1 MRRVW
6 PTLLALVVCLS
17 ALPWAGAAEGRDLS
31 RETALAGQLQALG
44 LFRGVGEGEDGS
56 ADFALDRS
64 LSRVEGVTLLVRA
77 LGKGAEA
84 EGYPKTHPFTDV
96 PTWADGYVS
105 WAYDQGLTKGTSEA
119 TFGSADTATGE
130 MYLTF
135 LLRALGYSEG
145 PGWTEGNA
153 WQRGD
158 FSWESPWAL
167 AAQCGILPMEA
178 EWRDILRADAV
189 SLTAAA
195 LYAPCKDGQTTLAQR
210 LIAQGAFT
218 QADFDAA
225 FPADPFERERALA
238 RSIGTYLEEQGYVG
252 PQENPNSYGYVC
264 FILDRAVE
272 WPEGLA
278 VDALVGTADV
288 RIQADNTLGSRGIG
302 TTVWRFLLDPED
314 LTVTEGG
321 PLWELTEEG
330 TVWEDTASPRLY
342 TDDWSWLTEGMEQ
355 LYTAQALEQMESG
368 AVAYRQPTYE
378 EAMAQQTQGRN
389 VTDRLESAYGTV
401 LRITYG
407 TPHGLGQNLYLVT
420 KAPFCQGEGH
430 VVSLPLCQ
438 ESTFQTATPEQ
449 LALSP
454 DGRTLTYAFHIKE
467 DVVDMSGANIIQE
480 KGDYLFTVDLFT
492 GEAAMAL
499 LEEGQSAYETAM
511 AGLEAGS
518 EGFQVRKQMES
529 SYGTVVLYTAG
540 ASHGENCGL
549 VLVAK
554 AGSHLGE
561 GTVIDLP
568 LPNDDPELG
577 SSCGLPQDIS
587 LSADGERLVYTFRF
601 GEPAS
606 SADGTGAMP
615 EAGTYRYTTDLT
627 TGETEQT
634 IIPDGALA
642 EVRPWEQG
650 DYEAALQVITDWG
663 GASYPVTVAERL
675 ETDYCTILS
684 YQVGGLPPG
693 GGRNLTLVY
702 KPGSGRGAGTRV
714 ELSLLR
720 PEPYG
725 GSADPSD
732 LTVSTDGR
740 TFTYLCRFDAVLDA
754 DGTVVQPAETY
765 RHTVDLAT
773 GAATMERL
781 PER

>member
-1 MRRVW
+1 MRRIW
-6 PTLLALVVCLS
+6 PTLLALVVCL
-17 ALPWAGAAEGRDLS
+17 AVLPWAEAEEGRDLS
-31 RETALAGQLQALG
+31 RETALAGQLQALD

-56 ADFALDRS
+56 ADFALDRP

-84 EGYPKTHPFTDV
+84 EGYSKTHPFTDV
-96 PTWADGYVS
+96 PAWADGYVS
-105 WAYDQGLTKGTSEA
+105 WAYDQGLTKGTSET

-135 LLRALGYSEG
+135 LLRALGYMEG
-145 PGWTEGNA
+145 PGWVEGKG

-189 SLTAAA
+189 AITAAA

-210 LIAQGAFT
+210 LMAQGAFT
-218 QADFDAA
+218 QADFDAT
-225 FPADPFERERALA
+225 FPTDPFGGERALA
-238 RSIGTYLEEQGYVG
+238 RAIRTYLEEQGYVG
-252 PQENPNSYGYVC
+252 PQEHPNSYGYAY
-264 FILDRAVE
+264 FILDRAAE
-272 WPEGLA
+272 GPEGLA
-278 VDALVGTADV
+278 VDALVGTANV
-288 RIQADNTLGSRGIG
+288 SIEADNTLGSHGIRI
-302 TTVWRFLLDPED
+302 TVWRFFLDPEN
-314 LTVTEGG
+314 LTVTEGS
-321 PLWELTEEG
+321 PLSELTEAG
-330 TVWEDTASPRLY
+330 TVWEDMVSPRLLSE
-342 TDDWSWLTEGMEQ
+342 DWSWLSEGMKQ
-355 LYTAQALEQMESG
+355 LYIAQALAQLESG
-368 AVAYRQPTYE
+368 TAAYRQPTYE
-378 EAMAQQTQGRN
+378 EALAQQTQGRD
-389 VTDRLESAYGTV
+389 VTDRLESVYGTV
-401 LRITYG
+401 LRVTYG
-407 TPHGLGQNLYLVT
+407 TPHGMGQNLYLVT
-420 KAPFCQGEGH
+420 KAPFSQGEGH

-449 LALSP
+449 LALSQ

-492 GEAAMAL
+492 GEAAKAL
-499 LEEGQSAYETAM
+499 LEEGRSAYETAM
-511 AGLEAGS
+511 AGLEAGF

-529 SYGTVVLYTAG
+529 PYGTVVLYTAG
-540 ASHGENCGL
+540 ASRGENCGL
-549 VLVAK
+549 VLVSK
-554 AGSHLGE
+554 AGSPLGE
-561 GTVIDLP
+561 GTVTDLP
-568 LPNDDPELG
+568 LPNDGPELG
-577 SSCGLPQDIS
+577 SSCGLPQDLS
-587 LSADGERLVYTFRF
+587 LSADGARLVYAFRF

-606 SADGTGAMP
+606 GADGTGAMP

-627 TGETEQT
+627 TGETEKT
-634 IIPDGALA
+634 VIPDGVLA

-650 DYEAALQVITDWG
+650 DYEAALQAVVDWG

-732 LTVSTDGR
+732 LTVSADGR
-740 TFTYLCRFDAVLDA
+740 TFTYLCRFDAVIDA